1 MTVYCFDTDVLAA
14 ALLREPPMQLVRRL
28 ARTPGDQQC
37 TTAVS
42 VAEIAYAATRNGD
55 QDATSRIRELIAA
68 ATTVLP
74 FDYEAAE
81 VYGVLRGRLEGMGV
95 RLDEPSLRIAA
106 IALSQ
111 DLTLVTASSR
121 LYDRVPGLRIENW
134 LEPDDAELEAPA
146 GEDDEAG
153 AATIGGG
160 PAADGVVIHPGLVP
174 SLEARA
180 RSLAGGSADTESD
193 EPGAEA
199 L

>member
-1 MTVYCFDTDVLAA
+1 MTVYCFDTDILAA

-28 ARTPGDQQC
+28 ARTPGDEQC

-42 VAEIAYAATRNGD
+42 IAEIAYAATRNGD
-55 QDATSRIRELIAA
+55 QEMTGRIRELITA

-74 FDYEAAE
+74 FDHAAAE
-81 VYGVLRGRLEGMGV
+81 VYGTLRSELERLGV

-106 IALSQ
+106 IALAH

-134 LEPDDAELEAPA
+134 LEPDDAELEASA
-146 GEDDEAG
+146 DEDDDAAAG
-153 AATIGGG
+153 PSGETT
-160 PAADGVVIHPGLVP
+160 AADGVVIHPGLVP

-180 RSLAGGSADTESD
+180 RSLAGSDAGTEND
-193 EPGAEA
+193 EAAAEA